1 MEAPGNGKTTENTRR
16 IPGGAE
22 TTTEEDFDAQ

>member
-16 IPGGAE
+16 IPGGPE
-22 TTTEEDFDAQ
+22 TTTEDFDAQ